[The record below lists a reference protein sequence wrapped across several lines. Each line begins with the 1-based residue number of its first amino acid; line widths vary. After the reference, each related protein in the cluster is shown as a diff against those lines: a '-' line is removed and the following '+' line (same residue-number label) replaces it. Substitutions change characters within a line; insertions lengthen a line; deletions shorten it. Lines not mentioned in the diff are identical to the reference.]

1 MTAAAKVEQDMSG
14 ATSLDALRASADAAF
29 AYWLHLIQVMPPVFR
44 SREQVELMNSAREVS
59 LAARNDYWEAKGN
72 YEPV

>member
-1 MTAAAKVEQDMSG
+1 MTVVAKVEQNMSG

-44 SREQVELMNSAREVS
+44 SREQVELMNSAREAS
-59 LAARNDYWEAKGN
+59 LAARDAYWEEKAN
-72 YEPV
+72 ERSR